1 MPELPQRLCHC
12 FTVAPVPDPSD
23 ARPMKDF
30 PPHTTCSREI
40 ASPVGPL
47 VLFATEKGL
56 AGLFFGHIEPD
67 CGCPED
73 NPDNPHLNAAE
84 NQLAEYFEERRESF
98 EIAFDPRGTDF
109 QLSVWQE
116 LSRIPFGTTCSY
128 GDIAKRL
135 GKPGAMRAVGLANG
149 NNPISIIVPC
159 HRVIGADGSLTGF
172 GGGLAI
178 KRQLLVL
185 EGALLDIP

>member
-1 MPELPQRLCHC
+1 
-12 FTVAPVPDPSD
+12 
-23 ARPMKDF
+23 MKDF

-56 AGLFFGHIEPD
+56 SGLFFGNFEPG
-67 CGCPED
+67 CGCPVDDPE
-73 NPDNPHLNAAE
+73 NLFLNAAE
-84 NQLAEYFEERRESF
+84 SQLGEYFEKHRKSF
-98 EIAFDPRGTDF
+98 DIVFDKRGTEF
-109 QLSVWQE
+109 QLSVWEE

-135 GKPGAMRAVGLANG
+135 DKPGAMRAVGLANG
-149 NNPISIIVPC
+149 KNPISVIVPC
-159 HRVIGADGSLTGF
+159 HRVIGANGSLTGF

>member
-1 MPELPQRLCHC
+1 
-12 FTVAPVPDPSD
+12 
-23 ARPMKDF
+23 MKDY
-30 PPHTTCSREI
+30 PSHATCCREI

-47 VLFATEKGL
+47 VLFATEQGL
-56 AGLFFGHIEPD
+56 AGVFFGNHEPE
-67 CGCPED
+67 CGCPVDAAE
-73 NPDNPHLNAAE
+73 NPHLNATE
-84 NQLAEYFEERRESF
+84 CQLRDYFEKRREVF
-98 EIAFDPRGTDF
+98 EIPFDPRGTDF
-109 QLSVWQE
+109 QLSVWRE

-128 GDIAKRL
+128 GDIANRL

-178 KRQLLVL
+178 KRQLLVH
-185 EGALLDIP
+185 EGSLLGIL